1 MLRFHKASIYLSTQ
15 LNPTGA
21 ASYKVALEA
30 IKNPVLACQELYEK
44 IEFLVEQI
52 SELEEDITNGGS
64 LFHDDINYECGISS
78 L

>member
-1 MLRFHKASIYLSTQ
+1 MLRFHKASIHLSTQ

-30 IKNPVLACQELYEK
+30 IKNPVLACQQLYEK
-44 IEFLVEQI
+44 IEILVEQI
-52 SELEEDITNGGS
+52 SELEADITNGGS
-64 LFHDDINYECGISS
+64 LFHDNMKYECGLLS